1 MDDRTRQN
9 WEKVKLALEA
19 TGKTDSFFYRRAVIV
34 LKTGAT
40 QKSTQ
45 HQIRCN

>member
-19 TGKTDSFFYRRAVIV
+19 TGKTDSFFYRRAIAV
-34 LKTGAT
+34 LKTGRDPEDFPT
-40 QKSTQ
+40 PNK
-45 HQIRCN
+45 I

>member
-19 TGKTDSFFYRRAVIV
+19 TGKTDSFFYRRAVTI
-34 LKTGAT
+34 LKTGHDPEEFPAPN
-40 QKSTQ
+40 K
-45 HQIRCN
+45 I